1 MGDLFKVTAPSGL
14 KLRSAPSTDGAVI
27 IFAMLTGTIVEATGA
42 SAPDA
47 PHFVP
52 IHVEL
57 NQPGKF
63 IMQDGAQPS
72 TPADT
77 GYLSE
82 EGYASADWL
91 EPIGQPGPGPGPQPE
106 PQPGPG
112 PTPPIVAAA
121 SSGGVMLL
129 LVAVVAAALYA
140 AK

>member
-1 MGDLFKVTAPSGL
+1 MGDLFRVTAPSGL

-27 IFAMLTGTIVEATGA
+27 IFAMLTGTVVEATGA

-63 IMQDGAQPS
+63 IMQDGEQPS
-72 TPADT
+72 TPADS

-91 EPIGQPGPGPGPQPE
+91 EPVGMGQGPQPE
-106 PQPGPG
+106 PQPGPS
-112 PTPPIVAAA
+112 TPPIVAAA

>member
-1 MGDLFKVTAPSGL
+1 MGDLFRVTAPSGL

-27 IFAMLTGTIVEATGA
+27 IFAMLTGTVVEATGA

-63 IMQDGAQPS
+63 IMQDGEQPS

-77 GYLSE
+77 GYVSE

-91 EPIGQPGPGPGPQPE
+91 EPIGQPGPGPQPE
-106 PQPGPG
+106 PQPGPQ
-112 PTPPIVAAA
+112 TPPIVAAA

>member
-1 MGDLFKVTAPSGL
+1 MGDLFRVTAPSGL

-27 IFAMLTGTIVEATGA
+27 IFAMLTGTVVEATGA
-42 SAPDA
+42 SGPDA

-63 IMQDGAQPS
+63 IMQDGEQPS

-77 GYLSE
+77 GYVSE

-91 EPIGQPGPGPGPQPE
+91 EPVGQEPGPGPQPE
-106 PQPGPG
+106 PQPGPS
-112 PTPPIVAAA
+112 TPPVVAAA